1 VVPAA
6 RRREQFRTKVDV
18 LQAAFLARS

>member
-6 RRREQFRTKVDV
+6 RRREQFRTKVDA
-18 LQAAFLARS
+18 LQSAFLARS